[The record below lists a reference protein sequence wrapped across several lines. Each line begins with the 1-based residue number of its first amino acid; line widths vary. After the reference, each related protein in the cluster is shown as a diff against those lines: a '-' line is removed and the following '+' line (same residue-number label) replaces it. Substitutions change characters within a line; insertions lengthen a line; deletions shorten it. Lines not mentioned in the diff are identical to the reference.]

1 MGKKYLF
8 TPVGNTDPIKYF
20 HDGSMLHICRHYKPD
35 IIYMYLSKEM
45 MDNQKKDNR
54 YIKTLELLSELMNHP
69 FQIHVIENENMIIPG
84 QKLFI
89 PRYVKVGVNNG

>member
-69 FQIHVIENENMIIPG
+69 FQIHVIENENMIDV
-84 QKLFI
+84 QQYDTFYHVF
-89 PRYVKVGVNNG
+89 R